1 MAFQHFKKCRIEVM
15 KYMIPYT
22 PLYYLEITTLSV
34 LMSKELLSADLSRA
48 LVHINIFL

>member
-1 MAFQHFKKCRIEVM
+1 MAFQHFKKCRIEVI
-15 KYMIPYT
+15 KYLTPYT
-22 PLYYLEITTLSV
+22 PYFYLEMTTLSV